1 MEARILES
9 GLRPSEPPAWNL
21 PPSLQVG
28 KPKLTSSRKPSL
40 PTLIHSVL
48 SSSPTPDVPAVSI
61 SVRNVLASL
70 CFTVRLG
77 PPHGACCD
85 GMGTPES
92 IGEYFLSQHLTS
104 VRASGM
110 KAEGPAREESCS

>member
-21 PPSLQVG
+21 SPSLQVG

-48 SSSPTPDVPAVSI
+48 SSSPVPDVLAVST
-61 SVRNVLASL
+61 SVGNVYTFL
-70 CFTVRLG
+70 CFTVTTGAVTRSLLQW
-77 PPHGACCD
+77 HGD
-85 GMGTPES
+85 S
-92 IGEYFLSQHLTS
+92 
-104 VRASGM
+104 
-110 KAEGPAREESCS
+110 RENW

>member
-9 GLRPSEPPAWNL
+9 GLRPSGAPAWNL

-48 SSSPTPDVPAVSI
+48 SSSAILDVPAGST
-61 SVRNVLASL
+61 SVRNVFTFF
-70 CFTVRLG
+70 CFTVTA
-77 PPHGACCD
+77 GA
-85 GMGTPES
+85 TTRS
-92 IGEYFLSQHLTS
+92 LQ
-104 VRASGM
+104 
-110 KAEGPAREESCS
+110 